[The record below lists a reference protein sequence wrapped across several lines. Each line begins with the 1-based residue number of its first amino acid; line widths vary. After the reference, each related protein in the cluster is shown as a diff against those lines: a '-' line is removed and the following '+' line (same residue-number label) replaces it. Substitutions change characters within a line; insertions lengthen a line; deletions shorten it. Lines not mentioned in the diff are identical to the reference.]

1 MLEAARSR
9 RPDCDPTALVAS
21 GWAGARALIE
31 DYVAAGLTK
40 FVVRPSWTP
49 VDTDQFTADFVREMM
64 PLQT

>member
-1 MLEAARSR
+1 
-9 RPDCDPTALVAS
+9 VAS

-49 VDTDQFTADFVREMM
+49 VDPEQFTADFVREMV